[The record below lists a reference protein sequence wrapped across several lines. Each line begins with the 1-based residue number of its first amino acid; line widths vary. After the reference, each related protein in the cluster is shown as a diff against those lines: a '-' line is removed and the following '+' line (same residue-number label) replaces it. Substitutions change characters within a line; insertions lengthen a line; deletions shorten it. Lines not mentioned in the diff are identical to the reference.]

1 MPTDRLPA
9 GRPPAPG
16 SPKSSSSSA
25 ARPGTPNPRRRAL
38 RSRIWNAGGILV
50 LGVALLVTFGAFFLT
65 GMRVAN
71 RAREVKVPALQG
83 LSMADANRALGDV
96 GLVLKVE
103 MRRADPKVPVDH
115 VLAQD
120 PEPGSILRRQ
130 RQVRVRVSD
139 GQRDPAVP
147 SVVGMAERTAEM
159 VLAQDKID
167 IADRAE
173 IRSRALETGAV
184 VAQDPPSK
192 VSSAKVSLLV
202 NRGDEAA
209 AYVMPD
215 VIGALSAR
223 VVDILRRHGFRV
235 TVAAEVPYPG
245 IAPGIVVRQSPQ
257 AGFRIAYGE
266 AVQLEVSR

>member
-1 MPTDRLPA
+1 MPTDRPQA
-9 GRPPAPG
+9 GRAPDPGLPQPRSSKPG
-16 SPKSSSSSA
+16 SKATTAP
-25 ARPGTPNPRRRAL
+25 RPRAF
-38 RSRIWNAGGILV
+38 STRIWSAGGILV
-50 LGVALLVTFGAFFLT
+50 LGIALLVTFGAFFLT

-71 RAREVKVPALQG
+71 RAREVKVPSLQG
-83 LSMADANRALGDV
+83 LSMADANRALAEV

-103 MRRADPKVPVDH
+103 MHRPDPKVPADH

-120 PEPGSILRRQ
+120 PDPGSVLRRQ
-130 RQVRVRVSD
+130 RQVRVRISD

-159 VLAQDKID
+159 VLAQDKVE

-173 IRSRALETGAV
+173 IRSRALEAGTV

-202 NRGDEAA
+202 NRGEESAA
-209 AYVMPD
+209 FVMPD

-257 AGFRIAYGE
+257 AGFRIGYGE

>member
-1 MPTDRLPA
+1 MA
-9 GRPPAPG
+9 K
-16 SPKSSSSSA
+16 PK
-25 ARPGTPNPRRRAL
+25 PRAL
-38 RSRIWNAGGILV
+38 STRVWRSGGILV
-50 LGVALLVTFGAFFLT
+50 LAVALLVTFGAFFLT

-71 RAREVKVPALQG
+71 RAREVKVPSLLG
-83 LSMADANRALGDV
+83 LTMADANRALAEV
-96 GLVLKVE
+96 GLVLKIE
-103 MRRADPKVPVDH
+103 MRRPDPKVPVDQ

-120 PEPGSILRRQ
+120 PAAGSVLRRQ

-147 SVVGMAERTAEM
+147 SVIGMAERTAEM
-159 VLAQDKID
+159 VLAQDKIE

-173 IRSRALETGAV
+173 IRSRTMETGSV

-192 VSSAKVSLLV
+192 VQSAKVSLLV
-202 NRGDEAA
+202 NRGEEAT

-257 AGFRIAYGE
+257 AGFRIGYGE

>member
-1 MPTDRLPA
+1 
-9 GRPPAPG
+9 
-16 SPKSSSSSA
+16 
-25 ARPGTPNPRRRAL
+25 
-38 RSRIWNAGGILV
+38 V
-50 LGVALLVTFGAFFLT
+50 LAIALLVTFGAFFLT

-71 RAREVKVPALQG
+71 RAREVKVPSLQG
-83 LSMADANRALGDV
+83 LSMADANRALADV

-103 MRRADPKVPVDH
+103 MRRADPKVPADH

-120 PEPGSILRRQ
+120 PDAGSVLRRQ
-130 RQVRVRVSD
+130 RQVRVRISD

-167 IADRAE
+167 IAERAE
-173 IRSRALETGAV
+173 IRSRTVEAGAV

-202 NRGDEAA
+202 NRGEESAA
-209 AYVMPD
+209 FVMPD

-257 AGFRIAYGE
+257 AGFRIGYGE

>member
-1 MPTDRLPA
+1 MPTARLPA
-9 GRPPAPG
+9 GRPSDPASPRSASSKPG
-16 SPKSSSSSA
+16 GAK
-25 ARPGTPNPRRRAL
+25 TRAL
-38 RSRIWNAGGILV
+38 STRMWSAGGIVV
-50 LGVALLVTFGAFFLT
+50 LGIALLVTFGAFFLT

-71 RAREVKVPALQG
+71 RAREVKVPSLQG
-83 LSMADANRALGDV
+83 LSMADANRALAEV

-103 MRRADPKVPVDH
+103 MRRPDPKVPADQ
-115 VLAQD
+115 VLTQD
-120 PEPGSILRRQ
+120 PAAGSVLRRQ
-130 RQVRVRVSD
+130 RQVRVRISE

-147 SVVGMAERTAEM
+147 SVVGLAERTAEM
-159 VLAQDKID
+159 VLAQDQIE
-167 IADRAE
+167 IAERAE
-173 IRSRALETGAV
+173 IRSRALETGTV

-202 NRGDEAA
+202 NRGEEST

-257 AGFRIAYGE
+257 AGFRIGYGE
-266 AVQLEVSR
+266 AVQLEISR

>member
-9 GRPPAPG
+9 SRASATDSSKTGALRAGAPG
-16 SPKSSSSSA
+16 TSKPKS
-25 ARPGTPNPRRRAL
+25 RAL
-38 RSRIWNAGGILV
+38 RTRVWSAGGIVL

-71 RAREVKVPALQG
+71 RAREVKVPSLQG
-83 LSMADANRALGDV
+83 LSMADANRALAEV
-96 GLVLKVE
+96 GLGLKVE
-103 MRRADPKVPVDH
+103 MRRADPKVPADH

-120 PEPGSILRRQ
+120 PPPGTVLRRQ
-130 RQVRVRVSD
+130 RPVRVRISD

-147 SVVGMAERTAEM
+147 SVVGMVERTAEV
-159 VLAQDKID
+159 VLAQEKIE
-167 IADRAE
+167 IGDRAE
-173 IRSRALETGAV
+173 IRSRAMETGAV
-184 VAQDPPSK
+184 VSQDPPAKASA
-192 VSSAKVSLLV
+192 AKVSLLV
-202 NRGDEAA
+202 NRGEEAA

-257 AGFRIAYGE
+257 AGFRIGYGE
-266 AVQLEVSR
+266 AVQLEISR